1 MRPRGNALPPCQ
13 QRAGAPLCGTRSQT
27 NAVAPEAGACVAW
40 NSSPVLLCHP
50 RAPARTRASHVCMA
64 SQKDIVFL
72 PLDFLP
78 EPSQM
83 SQDTKRNG
91 ERKVS

>member
-50 RAPARTRASHVCMA
+50 HAHARHTFVWRAKRTLSF
-64 SQKDIVFL
+64 SLWISFL
-72 PLDFLP
+72 NRV
-78 EPSQM
+78 
-83 SQDTKRNG
+83 K
-91 ERKVS
+91 